1 MDARLELTDLPEGFT
16 ARPATMDDVDAVTAV
31 VAACEIL
38 HDGVAGVDREDIV
51 ADWGRG
57 SFDLNRE
64 SVVVLAGDDVVAE
77 VDVFLGR
84 AEGNVHPDWHDRGIG
99 TWLLGRAEAIARAQ
113 AVPRVSQT
121 VSDRAADAVALLQRH
136 GYVFGYTSWILR
148 IDQTDRP
155 PDPGLPPGVAFRNY
169 APGADDRDVFQV
181 IEDAFSEW
189 PDRQP
194 NTFEDWYP
202 MVPGRASFEPWMML
216 LAADIVSGEIVGV
229 ANVIDQDPDA
239 GWVQQLATKATHRH
253 RGIGRALM
261 RQAMTVFWDLGKPGL
276 EVSTDSRTGAL
287 GLYEKVGMHVT
298 ASYTNFAKDLAEASG
313 ERP

>member
-1 MDARLELTDLPEGFT
+1 MDARLDLTGLPEGFT

-51 ADWGRG
+51 ADWRRG
-57 SFDLNRE
+57 SFNLDRE
-64 SVVVLAGDDVVAE
+64 SVVVLAGGDVVAE

-84 AEGNVHPDWHDRGIG
+84 AEANVHPDWHDRGIG
-99 TWLLGRAEAIARAQ
+99 TWLLGRGEAIARAQ
-113 AVPRVSQT
+113 AVPRASQT
-121 VSDRAADAVALLQRH
+121 LSDRAVAAVALLQRH
-136 GYVFGYTSWILR
+136 GYAYGYTSWILR
-148 IDQTDRP
+148 IDQAQRP
-155 PDPGLPPGVAFRNY
+155 PEPGLPPGIAFRDY
-169 APGADDRDVFQV
+169 VPVSDDREVFQV

-189 PDRQP
+189 PDRLP

-216 LAADIVSGEIVGV
+216 LAFDVGSGEIVGV

-261 RQAMTVFWDLGKPGL
+261 RQAMNVFWDLGKPGL

-287 GLYEKVGMHVT
+287 GLYESVGMNVVT
-298 ASYTNFAKDLAEASG
+298 SYTNYAKSLT
-313 ERP
+313 

>member
-1 MDARLELTDLPEGFT
+1 MDAHLELTGLPEGST

-31 VAACEIL
+31 VTACEIL

-57 SFDLNRE
+57 SFDLDRE
-64 SVVVLAGDDVVAE
+64 SVVVLSGDDLVAE
-77 VDVFLGR
+77 VDVFRGR
-84 AEGNVHPDWHDRGIG
+84 AEANVHPDWHGRGIG
-99 TWLLGRAEAIARAQ
+99 TWLLGQAERIARAQ
-113 AVPRVSQT
+113 AVPRANQT
-121 VSDRAADAVALLQRH
+121 LSDRAAGAVALLRRH
-136 GYVFGYTSWILR
+136 GYTHSYTSWILR
-148 IDQTDRP
+148 IDQTERP
-155 PDPGLPPGVAFRNY
+155 PDPGLPTGVAFRDY
-169 APGADDRDVFQV
+169 VPGADDREVFQV
-181 IEDAFSEW
+181 IEDAFGEW
-189 PDRQP
+189 PNRPP

-202 MVPGRASFEPWMML
+202 VILGRESFEPWMML
-216 LAADIVSGEIVGV
+216 LAADAVSGEIVGV

-287 GLYEKVGMHVT
+287 GLYEKVGMSVI
-298 ASYTNFAKDLAEASG
+298 ASYTNYAKDLI
-313 ERP
+313 